1 MLKQQRGHGFSAVLR
16 LEFGGASFVPCYL
29 IFFYKAVSGVVYN
42 IELIVPDI
50 VARVDAPDVPG
61 DMLAVG
67 RQNRQTAIR
76 AAGDILVVHRAPEI
90 LVFGV
95 YTDLI
100 LFREK
105 RQFGL
110 SLGIVIAENYGERD
124 IFLRNRR
131 DYLFDSIIHIFICE
145 LLPVAA
151 DVVAAENDKIGIS
164 NFDASTNDIYR
175 LFALIYRYLSVLL
188 IVHLRG
194 DLMDISQMQNAEF
207 SVRAEAQGS
216 LLFFYIFL

>member
-1 MLKQQRGHGFSAVLR
+1 
-16 LEFGGASFVPCYL
+16 
-29 IFFYKAVSGVVYN
+29 
-42 IELIVPDI
+42 
-50 VARVDAPDVPG
+50 
-61 DMLAVG
+61 MLAVG

-131 DYLFDSIIHIFICE
+131 DYL
-145 LLPVAA
+145 
-151 DVVAAENDKIGIS
+151 
-164 NFDASTNDIYR
+164 
-175 LFALIYRYLSVLL
+175 L
-188 IVHLRG
+188 IVL
-194 DLMDISQMQNAEF
+194 
-207 SVRAEAQGS
+207 
-216 LLFFYIFL
+216 YIYSYVNSCQ

>member
-1 MLKQQRGHGFSAVLR
+1 
-16 LEFGGASFVPCYL
+16 
-29 IFFYKAVSGVVYN
+29 
-42 IELIVPDI
+42 
-50 VARVDAPDVPG
+50 
-61 DMLAVG
+61 MLAVG

-164 NFDASTNDIYR
+164 NFDASANDIYR
-175 LFALIYRYLSVLL
+175 LFALVYRYLSVLL
-188 IVHLRG
+188 IVHLRV
-194 DLMDISQMQNAEF
+194 DLVDISQMQNAEF